1 MLLDKFWVVR
11 NPGPDSEM
19 SECCFET
26 DMATFSN
33 YIFGTGKDRFELEN
47 HVLHSSERTARA
59 DAEMR
64 FRVRDDLVKILAA
77 NKAKLR
83 ETE

>member
-11 NPGPDSEM
+11 NPGPKSEM

-26 DMATFSN
+26 DMPTFTN
-33 YIFGTGKDRFELEN
+33 YVFGTGKDRFEVEN
-47 HVLHSSERTARA
+47 HTIHTSERSARA

-77 NKAKLR
+77 NQAKLR
-83 ETE
+83 EME